1 MERKIVAQKRDG
13 RGKNIARRSRADGH
27 IPANLIGSGQ
37 SQALELDAKEFEK
50 LLQSGLRQ
58 SSEIALDVE
67 GEGAV
72 KVLAKEIQRHPVS
85 GDVLHIDFYRINP
98 GQKLRVNVPVETK
111 GFARGV
117 KAGGALEHYIRQ
129 LRVRT
134 PPESLKEKIEVDITN
149 LQVGGQIH
157 LQDLDIPADWDV
169 MMRGNPIICKIA
181 QSRMTVTAD
190 KQGGADE
197 AAAES

>member
-1 MERKIVAQKRDG
+1 MERKIAATKRDG
-13 RGKNIARRSRADGH
+13 RGKNVARRSRVAGKV
-27 IPANLIGSGQ
+27 PANLIGSGKAE
-37 SQALELDAKEFEK
+37 ALELDAKDFDR
-50 LLQSGLRQ
+50 LIQSGLRQ
-58 SSEIALDVE
+58 SSEIQLDVE
-67 GEGAV
+67 GEGTI

-85 GDVLHIDFYRINP
+85 GEVLHVDLYRINP
-98 GQKLRVNVPVETK
+98 SQKLRVNVPVETK

-134 PPESLKEKIEVDITN
+134 PPGSLKEKIEVDITN

-157 LQDLDIPADWDV
+157 LKDLDIPGDWDI
-169 MMRGNPIICKIA
+169 MMKGNPIICKIA
-181 QSRMTVTAD
+181 QSRMTVMAD
-190 KQGGADE
+190 KEPGEAE